1 MPVPPEW
8 RDPPSHPGDLCD
20 EQGVVT
26 WPCPYPHEH
35 PPEGARFPLAGYW
48 VGNDHPLLEYWRKCG
63 IFVPCL
69 FKTAMRVQ
77 TWLHAPFPV
86 GGWFRVEGLGE
97 GNDG

>member
-1 MPVPPEW
+1 MAVPPEW
-8 RDPPSHPGDLCD
+8 RDPPRHPGDLCD

-69 FKTAMRVQ
+69 FLRQRCVCKRGFMLHFLQSAGSGLRV
-77 TWLHAPFPV
+77 
-86 GGWFRVEGLGE
+86 
-97 GNDG
+97 